1 MRSSTRWLMATTFGA
16 LCTSAAFA
24 DDDGVEALLG
34 VARESRSGGADM
46 LETPSIVRTE
56 LPGEPQRSLPG
67 YRSETTELGYRWWLS
82 RGRADLGLGLG
93 TMSYGVRPTGSVP
106 GLGDAAA
113 STVLASGT
121 VMTMGVRY
129 RTSDR
134 SAVYADASGLR
145 GHGIEGGEGVVGK
158 VGVQFKLARSR
169 FDIGYGGLGLHLSG
183 DTRMSLRARRG
194 GLGIVMRSSF

>member
-1 MRSSTRWLMATTFGA
+1 MRSSTRWLVATTFGA
-16 LCTSAAFA
+16 LCASAAFA
-24 DDDGVEALLG
+24 DDDGVDAPG
-34 VARESRSGGADM
+34 VTRESRFSAADT
-46 LETPSIVRTE
+46 LDAPRIVRTE
-56 LPGEPQRSLPG
+56 SPGEPQRSLPG

-93 TMSYGVRPTGSVP
+93 TLNYGVRPTGSVP
-106 GLGDAAA
+106 GLGDAAS

-158 VGVQFKLARSR
+158 VGVEFKLARSR
-169 FDIGYGGLGLHLSG
+169 FDIGYGGLGMRLSG

-194 GLGIVMRSSF
+194 GLAVFMRSSF